1 MPDALSPNLAYLKP
15 SETVA
20 IGNETKRRRAA
31 GEDVIDLSVGE
42 PDFDT
47 PRAAA
52 EAGEQAIEKGMTH
65 YPANIGIVELRAA
78 IARNMSLMSGGRAIN
93 ADQIETPL
101 FLQFVRERAAGRGVT
116 VEEQLETYRKRNLM
130 GASLIPAETV
140 ADLAVLLASEKFR
153 YTTGGFI
160 TVDGGLPEAFP
171 R

>member
-1 MPDALSPNLAYLKP
+1 VAAVEFGPD
-15 SETVA
+15 
-20 IGNETKRRRAA
+20 
-31 GEDVIDLSVGE
+31 
-42 PDFDT
+42 
-47 PRAAA
+47 
-52 EAGEQAIEKGMTH
+52 
-65 YPANIGIVELRAA
+65 NIRV
-78 IARNMSLMSGGRAIN
+78 NAIN
-93 ADQIETPL
+93 ADQVETPL

-130 GASLIPAETV
+130 GASLIPADAV